1 MNEPGLEREATLEV
15 EPEVL
20 PRLALNG
27 SMELDGI
34 EELSEM
40 FRVPVQSL
48 ARDARDTERVS
59 QLLSELPLNGSFNK
73 RTSVRRP

>member
-40 FRVPVQSL
+40 FRV
-48 ARDARDTERVS
+48 
-59 QLLSELPLNGSFNK
+59 SELPLNGSFNK